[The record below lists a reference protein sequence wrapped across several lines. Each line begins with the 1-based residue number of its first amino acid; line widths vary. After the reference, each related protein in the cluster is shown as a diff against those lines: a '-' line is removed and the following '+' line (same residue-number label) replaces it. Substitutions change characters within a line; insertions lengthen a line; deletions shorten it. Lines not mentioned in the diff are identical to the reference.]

1 MFSIATKASFK
12 HVRWFI
18 TPDNILDV
26 RPFKDF
32 FIQTLAVN
40 NNHNFS
46 SQNKIFIVFW
56 NIGQYPLEFYKQ
68 VVKSTN
74 ARKWFVFKK
83 SMRKHIFKTSN
94 IFLLYI

>member
-46 SQNKIFIVFW
+46 SQNKIFIVFGILANTLW
-56 NIGQYPLEFYKQ
+56 SF
-68 VVKSTN
+68 TN
-74 ARKWFVFKK
+74 
-83 SMRKHIFKTSN
+83 M
-94 IFLLYI
+94 L